1 MQTDRKKAVLIPLL
15 LLRGRTLLFKEY
27 SKRALNELSRE
38 FRRRNFEKLYIMDLD
53 GLERNKPQLDIVQRL
68 SDDFGILYEG
78 GPRRGAN
85 IIDFIMAGAEV
96 AYMNSASLESFDE
109 LEVALSY
116 TENVGFKVDWNNGIL
131 GEPFEGRELQ
141 DIIRDCSKLGIRDF
155 VVPVEVISQLRS
167 IRASQ
172 NLVLRAI
179 ADRPGDENA
188 CDIDADYIIINHELI
203 KNGS

>member
-1 MQTDRKKAVLIPLL
+1 MQADAKKAELIPLL

-27 SKRALNELSRE
+27 SKRALSE
-38 FRRRNFEKLYIMDLD
+38 FSKDLRRRNFERIYIMDLD
-53 GLERNKPQLDIVQRL
+53 GLERNRPQLDIVQRL

-85 IIDFIMAGAEV
+85 IVDFIMAGAEV

-109 LEVALSY
+109 LEIALSY
-116 TENVGFKVDWNNGIL
+116 TENVGFKVDWDHGII
-131 GEPFEGRELQ
+131 GEPFKDRALRDVVQ
-141 DIIRDCSKLGIRDF
+141 DCAKLGIRDF
-155 VVPVEVISQLRS
+155 VVPVEVISQLGS
-167 IRASQ
+167 IRSVP

-188 CDIDADYIIINHELI
+188 RDIDADSIIIDHELI
-203 KNGS
+203 KDGS